1 LRLQALGHGF
11 AQGHGIKRLRDDVST
26 TYFDAESLL
35 PVSQKRA
42 RADVVHTTD
51 VNPSSYFGPATYNPL
66 ALYNRLPD
74 TEFALYHPHL
84 ASTQP
89 TTQPL
94 FETAHANAASQSLY
108 QYQQQQ
114 PPSYW
119 GLPVQ
124 RLPQH
129 SQSIPHLPSQPHLQP
144 AFQLQ
149 SQPLPQTPQ
158 QYYTM
163 PADHVQNASYSTN
176 TDWWQPRPSPSNTV
190 LENWNY
196 QVGEPCVYG
205 TDASQHL
212 KLQSLAT
219 LDNLVRCN
227 CIHLV
232 SPTANHPRSL
242 RRSY

>member
-1 LRLQALGHGF
+1 
-11 AQGHGIKRLRDDVST
+11 
-26 TYFDAESLL
+26 
-35 PVSQKRA
+35 VSQKRA
-42 RADVVHTTD
+42 RADVVHTSD

-74 TEFALYHPHL
+74 TEFALYHHPHL
-84 ASTQP
+84 ASTHPSPSQP
-89 TTQPL
+89 Q
-94 FETAHANAASQSLY
+94 FETAHAHAASQSLY

-114 PPSYW
+114 QPSYW

-129 SQSIPHLPSQPHLQP
+129 SQSIPQLPSQPHLQP

-149 SQPLPQTPQ
+149 PQSLPQTPQ

-163 PADHVQNASYSTN
+163 PADHVQNASYSAN

-219 LDNLVRCN
+219 LDNLVSCI

-232 SPTANHPRSL
+232 SPTANHPHSL
-242 RRSY
+242 RRSFLILPRVH